1 MNRSDL
7 QPGTVVRWRTGRTAG
22 IGQYAGTDPDGN
34 AIVRAWLPTR
44 SKQITTP
51 HDMLTVLHELDE
63 DVHRAATIAGHIAA
77 GLR

>member
-1 MNRSDL
+1 MNPSDL

-44 SKQITTP
+44 SKVITTTP
-51 HDMLTVLHELDE
+51 DMLTVLPDLTE
-63 DVHRAATIAGHIAA
+63 DVQRAATVAGHIAA